1 MLQLMIKHL
10 EGFEPIQRKILLYC
24 FSTETALIMK
34 PMCAKVE
41 EKNQQIP
48 ESSIHIHMF
57 TIWQLLMPPKNIYS
71 NIYKNPK
78 KMEHMNTQGYVVYR
92 ELLVARIPLDL
103 ICEPI
108 ISREPLRL
116 LAQIQ
121 EIWFEQ
127 RYMLLTRA
135 EENGTP
141 TGIIMRQYI
150 KSLTR
155 RGLMLRQNESLWKRT
170 SIYLTTATFLFGEI
184 RDKWGCSMDMQ
195 LPDAVHHD
203 LTKAIEEYIDMQ
215 WKIPVW

>member
-1 MLQLMIKHL
+1 MKRHL

-24 FSTETALIMK
+24 FCTETALIMK

-41 EKNQQIP
+41 AEIQANPEIP
-48 ESSIHIHMF
+48 IHMF
-57 TIWQLLMPPKNIYS
+57 TIWHLLMLPKNIYS
-71 NIYKNPK
+71 NIYKNSK
-78 KMEHMNTQGYVVYR
+78 KMELMNTQGYVVYR

-103 ICEPI
+103 ICKPI

-116 LAQIQ
+116 LSQIQ

-150 KSLTR
+150 RSLSR
-155 RGLMLRQNESLWKRT
+155 RALVFLQHESIWKRT
-170 SIYLTTATFLFGEI
+170 SYNWTTARFLHAEI
-184 RDKWGCSMDMQ
+184 RDKNGYPMGMQ
-195 LPDAVHHD
+195 VPAAVHYD
-203 LTKAIEEYIDMQ
+203 LTKAIADYVEMHN
-215 WKIPVW
+215 KISIW